1 MSNPSLRATGAAHR
15 RNPLGAAPVLC
26 AATGLHFAATSV
38 LLPPGPAWIA
48 SGCVF
53 LGIVS
58 MTYQAMPLDERQ
70 QRFGLANGVTLLRA
84 GIIAMLLGVATI
96 PAAFGA
102 WTIAALAAIALTLD
116 AVDGPAARKS
126 GRASAFG
133 ARFDMETDALFAVVA
148 SLLLWRTGRLDAWI
162 LLIGLPRYVFV
173 LARRLYAP
181 LRRPLPPRQR
191 RRIFCAIQGMAL
203 AAALAPV
210 VPTGD
215 AAIIAALALALTCFS
230 FALDIHWL
238 MRRNHKA

>member
-1 MSNPSLRATGAAHR
+1 MSYSSFRATGAALR
-15 RNPLGAAPVLC
+15 GNPLGAGPILC

-38 LLPPGPAWIA
+38 LFPPGPAWIVGGG
-48 SGCVF
+48 SF

-58 MTYQAMPLDERQ
+58 MTYQAMPTNERQ
-70 QRFGLANGVTLLRA
+70 QRFGLANGITLLRA
-84 GIIAMLLGVATI
+84 GMIAILLGVAAT

-116 AVDGPAARKS
+116 AVDGPAARKT

-148 SLLLWRTGRLDAWI
+148 SLLLWRTGRVDAWI
-162 LLIGLPRYVFV
+162 LLVGLPRYVFI
-173 LARRLYAP
+173 LAGRLYAP

-191 RRIFCAIQGMAL
+191 RRIFCAVQGMAL

-210 VPTGD
+210 VPTGA
-215 AAIIAALALALTCFS
+215 AAIVAALALALTCLS

-238 MRRNHKA
+238 LRRNRAA